1 MQTDHLDVVQF
12 HSSPSQRTLQ
22 DNGAVDALL
31 KLKDA
36 GKVRMRVLGGA
47 KLLILGDGALGP
59 RAAPR
64 TLDVVEDGYVRA
76 SRRLG
81 VTGTTSTTV
90 ELHLRLASSQA
101 Q

>member
-1 MQTDHLDVVQF
+1 V
-12 HSSPSQRTLQ
+12 RKACR
-22 DNGAVDALL
+22 DNRSVLYERIPKCLAISGLPPTVAVIRL
-31 KLKDA
+31 
-36 GKVRMRVLGGA
+36 MRVLGGA